1 VLHLPAA
8 KINGLMYDCTVAV
21 AVVSCTQHIQRSETL
36 PLHITLRRRLF
47 SIDTILSIYN
57 LAALV
62 HIYLPL
68 W

>member
-8 KINGLMYDCTVAV
+8 KNNDLMYDCTFAATVT
-21 AVVSCTQHIQRSETL
+21 SSTQHIQRSETL
-36 PLHITLRRRLF
+36 PPHITLRRRHF
-47 SIDTILSIYN
+47 FTDTILPIYN

>member
-1 VLHLPAA
+1 
-8 KINGLMYDCTVAV
+8 MYDCTVAV